1 LPQLINVLRGEMAIV
16 GPRPLPRRDFEHYYE
31 EWHYQRHAGLPGLTC
46 LWQISGRSELDFHDM
61 CILDVYYLANR
72 TVVLDAQIALRT
84 ILVVIFGRGAY

>member
-1 LPQLINVLRGEMAIV
+1 
-16 GPRPLPRRDFEHYYE
+16 
-31 EWHYQRHAGLPGLTC
+31 
-46 LWQISGRSELDFHDM
+46 M